1 MNAYRKY
8 VEVQSKLDSG
18 SSDMA
23 RGERNRLR
31 CCIEMLGYRS
41 GYTSDI
47 PISMENQISNILSQ
61 PVHRTA
67 TYRE

>member
-18 SSDMA
+18 SSDVA
-23 RGERNRLR
+23 WGRRDRLR
-31 CCIEMLGYRS
+31 CRMEMLGYRS

-67 TYRE
+67 PYKV